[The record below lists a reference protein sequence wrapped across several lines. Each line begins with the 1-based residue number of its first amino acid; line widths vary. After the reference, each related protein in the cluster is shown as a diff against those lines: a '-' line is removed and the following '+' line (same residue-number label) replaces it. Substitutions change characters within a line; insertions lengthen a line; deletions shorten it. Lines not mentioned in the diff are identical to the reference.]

1 MDYVNTYVGT
11 LAPRQRRVHGLVW
24 VYTALLALIALLI
37 QFTGDRWWSGTLL
50 MFGPRW
56 VWGVPLFPL
65 ALIAVVPLSAGKLRA
80 TLPPLPTRA

>member
-1 MDYVNTYVGT
+1 MAALN
-11 LAPRQRRVHGLVW
+11 PRQRWARRLVW
-24 VYTALLALIALLI
+24 GYAALLALIALLI
-37 QFTGDRWWSGTLL
+37 NFTGDRWWLGTLL